1 MTKISEAEKEY
12 TTKVCKEYLDI
23 PRKYCRDE
31 FDTLV
36 ENMKA
41 GIMAVAGSSTI
52 TEEDI
57 EKFPE
62 DVREVNLEREDV
74 EKLEELMATE
84 MNECERNT
92 YQHFSET
99 GWSVRAA
106 LKKARRICHR

>member
-12 TTKVCKEYLDI
+12 TTKVCKEYLGI
-23 PRKYCRDE
+23 PASYCEDE
-31 FDTLV
+31 FDKLIS
-36 ENMKA
+36 NMKA
-41 GIMAVAGSSTI
+41 GIMAVKGSSTI

-62 DVREVNLEREDV
+62 GVREINLEEEDM
-74 EKLEELMATE
+74 EELEKFMATE
-84 MNECERNT
+84 MNECERST

-106 LKKARRICHR
+106 LKKARRICRR